1 MLMAD
6 YSRLLAVFGVFLLLA
21 LGCTAPN
28 SQEIKTH
35 EAAVASG
42 MNSASA
48 LLDFQEQG
56 ALASFEPRY
65 QADSDKIRAACEKL
79 GTLDKD
85 WRYSSNETKA
95 VCGSRKELDKCFFQL
110 ERIKTQLK
118 NNDTD
123 INLDSLDVLCS
134 DLRSV
139 GLQGRLDGFKS
150 QYKKYAGWLDAER
163 GILAEWG
170 TISALFSNTTSSSQL
185 KSAKMTDYYTEFKG
199 QMARV
204 EASLQKIKDK
214 CWLRN
219 DFKADGSRT
228 EAICDN
234 VDDYLADVTKI
245 DAIALDTF
253 DFFGKFEVGTTTV
266 DRTFI
271 AECKQ
276 ANLDFARIYELKL
289 TKDTKAEGSNETDF
303 AFLCDGL
310 ENLSIIY
317 GQMGIPLIFE
327 NGELSPTT
335 RTELFK
341 AKTVYVETDGG
352 LGSGVILSSGTSG
365 YYILT
370 NAHVALDYDP
380 YTGSKSLPSRVRV
393 KFSNG
398 KVGYATELGYTQEDY
413 DLVLLYVP
421 SSGTYPTASY
431 YGDSYPNAGDKVVAV
446 GNPYGLQFS
455 VTQGTVSG
463 IRDMGCL
470 SDYCYGTVIQT
481 DTAINPGNSGGGLW
495 DYNGGDLVGINSLAL
510 TQAEGLNFAISMY
523 QYEQIKDTFKWY
535 DI

>member
-6 YSRLLAVFGVFLLLA
+6 YKHLLLVFGVFLILA
-21 LGCTAPN
+21 LGCTAPS
-28 SQEIKTH
+28 SQEIKTQ
-35 EAAVASG
+35 EAAVTAG
-42 MNSASA
+42 MTSAAA
-48 LLDFQEQG
+48 LLEFQEQA
-56 ALASFEPRY
+56 ALGSFEPRY
-65 QADSDKIRAACEKL
+65 QGDSDKIRAACEKL
-79 GTLDKD
+79 GALDKEG
-85 WRYSSNETKA
+85 RYASDDARA

-139 GLQGRLDGFKS
+139 GLQSRLDDFKS
-150 QYKKYAGWLDAER
+150 QYKKYAGWLEAER

-170 TISALFSNTTSSSQL
+170 VISALFSNTSSGSQL
-185 KSAKMTDYYTEFKG
+185 KSAKMSDYYAEFKG
-199 QMARV
+199 QMTRV

-214 CWLRN
+214 CALRN
-219 DFKADGSRT
+219 DFGMAGSRT
-228 EAICDN
+228 EAICN
-234 VDDYLADVTKI
+234 NADDYLSDAARI
-245 DAIALDTF
+245 DAVAVDTF
-253 DFFGKFEVGTTTV
+253 DFFGRFEVGTTTV

-276 ANLDFARIYELKL
+276 VNRDFVRVYDLKL
-289 TKDTKAEGSNETDF
+289 LKDTKEAGSNETDF
-303 AFLCDGL
+303 AFLCEGM
-310 ENLSIIY
+310 ENLSVIY

-327 NGELSPTT
+327 DGELSSTT

-341 AKTVYVETDGG
+341 SKTVYVETDSG
-352 LGSGVILSSGTSG
+352 LGSGVIIESDSSG

-380 YTGSKSLPSRVRV
+380 YTGAKALPSRVRV
-393 KFSNG
+393 KFYNG
-398 KVGYATELGYTQEDY
+398 KVGYASDLGYTQEEY

-421 SSGTYPTASY
+421 SSGAYPTATY
-431 YGDSYPNAGDKVVAV
+431 YGDSYPNAGDRVVAV
-446 GNPYGLQFS
+446 GNPYGLEFS
-455 VTQGTVSG
+455 VTQGTVSA
-463 IRDMGCL
+463 IRNMGCL

-495 DYNGGDLVGINSLAL
+495 DYDSGDLIGINSLGL

-523 QYEQIKDTFKWY
+523 QYEQIKDTFEWY
-535 DI
+535 EI